1 MTGVRPRS
9 ATCEAIRTRTP
20 STIRTI
26 RAAPPMAAP
35 MAISAIPASTSPTP
49 STRTRTPGTDHA
61 PLSVIGLAPGPS
73 PRSSDSCVVIT
84 LTSGW
89 PGLISVSE
97 RIRAR
102 RPAAARPALHHA
114 ADGDLAHLGQPLR
127 GGPGSDPYA
136 DPGQGEPV
144 GGSKAATSTGLA
156 SAPVPSRVPRTLTS
170 RYPPKPWAATRTG
183 VPALLSIGYGRVAEK
198 TLLSARAPPSP
209 ARSTAVPGRP
219 YSGCLLSAARP
230 KQTADSSGT
239 AIMARAMSWPEK

>member
-61 PLSVIGLAPGPS
+61 PLSVIGRVPGPS

-114 ADGDLAHLGQPLR
+114 ADGDLAHLVPPLR

-136 DPGQGEPV
+136 VAGQGEFEDAGTTDKGRHPD
-144 GGSKAATSTGLA
+144 
-156 SAPVPSRVPRTLTS
+156 R
-170 RYPPKPWAATRTG
+170 
-183 VPALLSIGYGRVAEK
+183 GRVRGRQQGGHQH
-198 TLLSARAPPSP
+198 RAGQ
-209 ARSTAVPGRP
+209 RPG
-219 YSGCLLSAARP
+219 A
-230 KQTADSSGT
+230 
-239 AIMARAMSWPEK
+239 